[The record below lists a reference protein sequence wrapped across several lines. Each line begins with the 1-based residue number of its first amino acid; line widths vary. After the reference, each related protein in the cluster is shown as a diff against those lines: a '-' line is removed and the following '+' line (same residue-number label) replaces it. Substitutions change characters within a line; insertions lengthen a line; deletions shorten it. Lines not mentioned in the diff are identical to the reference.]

1 MMPRKRKSNPTDDE
15 WDDDFPVPNFNQSSN
30 RTLID
35 ITPKNDAKKPKVVND
50 DFSDD
55 DFELSLGL
63 GHNFQSQKYFSK
75 YLSIFLFRICAFELR
90 SHFWIILISIPRTA

>member
-1 MMPRKRKSNPTDDE
+1 MMPRKRKSSPTDDE

-63 GHNFQSQKYFSK
+63 GRHLIIVKHYIQSKTKIANF
-75 YLSIFLFRICAFELR
+75 
-90 SHFWIILISIPRTA
+90 